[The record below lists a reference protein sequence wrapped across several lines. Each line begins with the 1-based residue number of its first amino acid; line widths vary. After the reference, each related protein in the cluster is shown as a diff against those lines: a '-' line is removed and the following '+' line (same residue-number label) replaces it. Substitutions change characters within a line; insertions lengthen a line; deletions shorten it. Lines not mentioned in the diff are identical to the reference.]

1 MRKIVITSQKGG
13 TGKTTTVVNLGVALG
28 KLGKKVV
35 LIDVDPESNLTYHFG
50 INNPKHSIYDLIT
63 DKATIS
69 KVIIKKEGVSVIPST
84 GLLGNVGI
92 EFANREGR
100 ELLLKKALKGLKGDY
115 IIIDTPPA
123 LDLLTVNALTWA
135 NEVFIPLQV
144 EPFAL
149 RGLKRLFTTIQG
161 VKKNLNPNLEIG
173 GVILTLYDAR
183 RRLSGEVEAIVR
195 QHFSSLIFDTRIREN
210 VSLAESPNHGQSI
223 FTYAKHSRGAEDYM
237 SLAKEMISG

>member
-1 MRKIVITSQKGG
+1 
-13 TGKTTTVVNLGVALG
+13 
-28 KLGKKVV
+28 
-35 LIDVDPESNLTYHFG
+35 
-50 INNPKHSIYDLIT
+50 
-63 DKATIS
+63 
-69 KVIIKKEGVSVIPST
+69 
-84 GLLGNVGI
+84 VGI

-149 RGLKRLFTTIQG
+149 RGLKRLFATIQG